1 MLIVAV
7 FFFLAYPK
15 SLFFI
20 QPWIIRIQGF
30 CESHGVSE
38 LKLLF
43 NMMLRL
49 HVPIFR

>member
-1 MLIVAV
+1 MLIVAI
-7 FFFLAYPK
+7 FFFFEPAQRAWF
-15 SLFFI
+15 LFNLGL
-20 QPWIIRIQGF
+20 QGF
-30 CESHGVSE
+30 CESHKVSE